1 MRLTRTGVFHCI
13 VRMKKN
19 LTVALI
25 AGLLCGGMAG
35 CQTTP
40 EGTTRAG
47 IPFVKD
53 SFESRYQRPVPAIF
67 EAAKEVLAHNGTLTG
82 ENTISN
88 TLTAQI
94 DTRRVVVSVDEVEPG
109 VSRVIIEAR
118 TKASL
123 PDLDLAAEL
132 DKQIALRLR

>member
-1 MRLTRTGVFHCI
+1 M
-13 VRMKKN
+13 
-19 LTVALI
+19 
-25 AGLLCGGMAG
+25 
-35 CQTTP
+35 
-40 EGTTRAG
+40 
-47 IPFVKD
+47 
-53 SFESRYQRPVPAIF
+53 PAIF